1 MTAHGFGICSQRLSC
16 AVQLHLCS
24 HLQMSFAAAA
34 DQSKSSTA
42 SAYPA
47 AQPAA
52 DDRDTPV
59 QPMAAPANGSLS
71 TAATTTH
78 TSEATL
84 VSQRV
89 SPPTLPTHSGTYTFD
104 NTGADTG
111 AMPDAHAKLLCALEN
126 LASADP
132 PRVFARRYVLLQE
145 RSVGGQAVVNYA
157 RGRDGGLYQ
166 YALKNELLIYIFL
179 LKRVIF
185 STIALRIIACALVCL
200 RVALGVQCKPRA
212 CRASTA
218 AQDLTFTVKT
228 R

>member
-1 MTAHGFGICSQRLSC
+1 MSYTALNRLKS
-16 AVQLHLCS
+16 LR
-24 HLQMSFAAAA
+24 LQSSSAAAA
-34 DQSKSSTA
+34 AGQSKSSTV

-52 DDRDTPV
+52 EYGGV
-59 QPMAAPANGSLS
+59 AAQVTATPANGS
-71 TAATTTH
+71 TTVAATTTR
-78 TSEATL
+78 TSETTL

-126 LASADP
+126 LAAADP

-157 RGRDGGLYQ
+157 RGRDGGLFQ
-166 YALKNELLIYIFL
+166 YALKNAPFSSLL
-179 LKRVIF
+179 
-185 STIALRIIACALVCL
+185 ACAE
-200 RVALGVQCKPRA
+200 ALESACVRA
-212 CRASTA
+212 CSSECAPLLA
-218 AQDLTFTVKT
+218 
-228 R
+228 